1 MLRRQADRGR
11 PEWPVDNYRGEF
23 DDDLHNY
30 RGEFDDDLHNYRGE
44 FDDDLHN
51 DLASTKRENS
61 DC

>member
-1 MLRRQADRGR
+1 VLRRKADRGR

-30 RGEFDDDLHNYRGE
+30 RGEFDDDLHNY
-44 FDDDLHN
+44 
-51 DLASTKRENS
+51 LASTKRANS